1 MFIKLVKAIFFTL
14 LVRIPNCRLWDWMLP
29 CFSFTVER
37 FKRNNGKREFL
48 PIDQKFK

>member
-1 MFIKLVKAIFFTL
+1 MFIKLVNAIFFTL

-29 CFSFTVER
+29 YFSFTVER
-37 FKRNNGKREFL
+37 FKRNNGQREFL